1 MSIDTSIQHATSA
14 IETDETDS
22 PLFFMTQT
30 DNIDTDNN
38 DNNNTEKDHENDFL
52 AAIIK
57 EDELEL
63 RGEKIEDVI
72 MEIDEEE
79 RIGVN
84 ICSMTCVIMEN
95 KSVDDE
101 NDSSKQKSSLVWI
114 LLVGDEHGR
123 VSILDITKVKCIGIA

>member
-1 MSIDTSIQHATSA
+1 MSIDTSLQHATSA

-22 PLFFMTQT
+22 SLFFMTQT
-30 DNIDTDNN
+30 DNINTDNN
-38 DNNNTEKDHENDFL
+38 DNNNTGKDHDNNFL

-63 RGEKIEDVI
+63 RGEKLGDVI
-72 MEIDEEE
+72 MENDEEE

-95 KSVDDE
+95 KSIDNE
-101 NDSSKQKSSLVWI
+101 NDSSKQKASLVWI

-123 VSILDITKVKCIGIA
+123 VSILDITKVKFMGIA